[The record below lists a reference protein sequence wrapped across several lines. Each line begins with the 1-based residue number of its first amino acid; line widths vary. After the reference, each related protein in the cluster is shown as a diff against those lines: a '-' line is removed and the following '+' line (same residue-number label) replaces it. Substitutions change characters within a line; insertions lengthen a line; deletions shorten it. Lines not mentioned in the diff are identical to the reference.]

1 MIYKNNLSG
10 VILGGDYYGSLV
22 SEEDVYKL
30 LDTFYDLGGNNFDTA
45 RLYTDGVS
53 ETIYGKWIKTK
64 PRDSVF
70 IATKGGHPD
79 LLTGEK
85 RLLEKEVEEDLNKS
99 LNALSLDFVDLYYLH
114 RDDENLPEEYIIE
127 YLNKFKREG
136 KIKNIGVS
144 NWRAKRIK
152 KANEYALK
160 HGLTPITF
168 SQIKY
173 SLTVTSPSYEDDVT
187 LVEMNDTEY
196 NLYKDLNINVTCFA
210 PQAKGF
216 FSKFEKL
223 GEKGLDQKTRQ
234 RYLCEENVKR
244 YQKVKKIAEKYNISV
259 GAVSILY
266 LLCNEDFNS
275 LPVIGCKTVPQLL
288 DTLSGKDVILTPED
302 IYFLRHL

>member
-10 VILGGDYYGSLV
+10 IILGGDYYGSLV
-22 SEEDVYKL
+22 SEKDVYKL
-30 LDTFYDLGGNNFDTA
+30 LDTFYFLGGNNFDTA
-45 RLYTDGVS
+45 RMYTDGVS
-53 ETIYGKWIKTK
+53 EIIYGKWIKTK

-79 LLTGEK
+79 LVTGKK

-99 LNALSLDFVDLYYLH
+99 LKAMGLDFVDLYYLH
-114 RDDENLPEEYIIE
+114 RDDEDLPEEYIIE
-127 YLNKFKREG
+127 YLNKFKKEG

-144 NWRAKRIK
+144 NWKAKRIK

-173 SLTVTSPSYEDDVT
+173 SLTKTSPFYQDDAT

-216 FSKFEKL
+216 FSKLENV
-223 GEKGLDQKTRQ
+223 GESGLDDKTRQ
-234 RYLCEENVKR
+234 RYLCEENVTR
-244 YQKVKKIAEKYNISV
+244 YQKVKKIAENYNISV

-266 LLCNEDFNS
+266 LLSNKDFNTF
-275 LPVIGCKTVPQLL
+275 PVIGCKTVSQLEDTL
-288 DTLSGKDVILTPED
+288 DTKDIILTPED
-302 IYFLRHL
+302 IYFLGHL